1 MREARTLDSSRLSA
15 DNDGLQEL
23 VIFALLVSFLDCG
36 YNILRSFTF
45 AGNNTLEGNL
55 HTLPSKRKVR
65 IFLVPINRNNSHTSC
80 LCP

>member
-1 MREARTLDSSRLSA
+1 MRKAHTLDSSRLSV

-45 AGNNTLEGNL
+45 AGNKTLEGNL

-65 IFLVPINRNNSHTSC
+65 IFLGSVNRNNFNTSY